1 MRSLHYW
8 TILHA
13 ESSNTKI
20 TFFSNW
26 IKKII
31 LKLPNYRR
39 LFQIAHYNQHE
50 GRFSKIPNKIVK
62 RSGPQSSAGK
72 VHGRPYNT
80 AHESCLFNKRA
91 EQSPK
96 CRASLT
102 PLHSLQ
108 HAVSDPIIINSFSSA
123 KGNQHTSKNLF
134 LVLYIGSSCNTDYK
148 TEGFWWNQEQLF
160 RAGGRT
166 KCYVQASST
175 LNNHPGDSTTNT
187 LLCTSILPPDIFTL
201 LLCNHLGNRTT
212 GNSTKIIIPVI
223 KVQCALSSATLF
235 QVSIDDELC

>member
-26 IKKII
+26 FKKII

-123 KGNQHTSKNLF
+123 KGNQHTSKSLF
-134 LVLYIGSSCNTDYK
+134 LYCILEVPAIQITKLRDSDETRSSCS
-148 TEGFWWNQEQLF
+148 EQGAE
-160 RAGGRT
+160 RNVT
-166 KCYVQASST
+166 HKQAP
-175 LNNHPGDSTTNT
+175 L
-187 LLCTSILPPDIFTL
+187 
-201 LLCNHLGNRTT
+201 
-212 GNSTKIIIPVI
+212 
-223 KVQCALSSATLF
+223 
-235 QVSIDDELC
+235 